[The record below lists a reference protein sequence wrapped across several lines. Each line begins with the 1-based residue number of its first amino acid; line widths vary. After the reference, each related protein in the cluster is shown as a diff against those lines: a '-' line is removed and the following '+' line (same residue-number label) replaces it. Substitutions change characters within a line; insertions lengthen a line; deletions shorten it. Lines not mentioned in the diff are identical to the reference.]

1 LVQVV
6 LAGKLRLLL
15 QLKEPILFLDHQFL
29 HLQQIQQLL
38 LVAVMVV
45 AENIK
50 EHQVVLVAV
59 EV

>member
-6 LAGKLRLLL
+6 LADQLRLLL

-29 HLQQIQQLL
+29 HHQQIQQLL

-45 AENIK
+45 VENMV
-50 EHQVVLVAV
+50 EQVEVLVAV
-59 EV
+59 VV